1 MKNACIWL
9 AQRWMSARK
18 RTRWELLHFR
28 LSDWLNSDDFYENI
42 NVWHCMY
49 QSKSLWKEL
58 THVLLPSFSEWVTT
72 EFAMI
77 VSVDISIN
85 VLNILLNILM
95 NIPMNMSKIVDSCFP
110 DWVTGW
116 LNLSLFMMGEYF
128 DERFDKYF
136 DEYSD
141 EYFDKYYIIH
151 PHLLSE
157 DCSDAAC
164 KLPVPLGGWW
174 PRKLK

>member
-1 MKNACIWL
+1 MKNEKCLHL
-9 AQRWMSARK
+9 AQFSWFLWKYQCMTLYVSIKIILNRVDSCLASFI
-18 RTRWELLHFR
+18 FR
-28 LSDWLNSDDFYENI
+28 LI
-42 NVWHCMY
+42 
-49 QSKSLWKEL
+49 
-58 THVLLPSFSEWVTT
+58 WVV
-72 EFAMI
+72 EFAMNI
-77 VSVDISIN
+77 SVDISIFFF
-85 VLNILLNILM
+85 NILLNISI
-95 NIPMNMSKIVDSCFP
+95 NISMNMSKIVDSCFP